1 MITSNRGDRVFAPR
15 AAWDPL
21 PLNWRLR
28 GTSQDAINAAL
39 IPDSDQAS
47 WSLQGDEATIDDPGA
62 YTEPWTIGFD
72 IVWDEK
78 GEMQEYICQENSVWM
93 RKVFRDV
100 QNMIDAQR

>member
-1 MITSNRGDRVFAPR
+1 MSIGATYATETASV
-15 AAWDPL
+15 L
-21 PLNWRLR
+21 
-28 GTSQDAINAAL
+28 SNAAL

-78 GEMQEYICQENSVWM
+78 GEMQDYICQENSVWM

-100 QNMIDAQR
+100 QK